1 MMATTTY
8 VPYNQKVMVVSCPN
22 NKRWPPSNTY
32 QPTYWASDGY
42 MLYAGV
48 YAGTTYMAGS
58 EDYIGVSATKPL
70 RDFIPSDAVITGYV
84 VEITPRGGARMG
96 QAVNFRVTG
105 SGAAYGATGYTGF
118 NNFNSCYTTGS
129 YTLAAGQKLTI
140 NLPYSSAGGLNTD
153 GIRGFCL
160 AFAVSQCTG
169 GGNVTNFTQFE
180 CASIYYRIGIVWDYA
195 QPAAPVSL
203 APANQ
208 TANPRRD
215 IRLSWD
221 SSGQVNYSL
230 RYKLDAGSWTTVSG
244 DSTKYY
250 ILPADSFTASSGTV
264 TWQVRIKDSHGLWSA
279 WATAAFT
286 LAVLA
291 QAPPVLLSPVD
302 EYIDSDA
309 INFAWLFIPS
319 TTETLAQTEIKYQL
333 GALPEQTLTVS
344 GDSQQ
349 VTASIGNPGSGLG
362 KWRARVTN
370 NFGDVSDWA
379 PWATFSLV
387 GHPSIPQITS
397 ISAVNLPLVSWYSQ
411 DQETY
416 LLTIKQAGRQVYTSG
431 SVIGPE
437 IRSHQVTQPL
447 PPGSYAAELVIYNSY
462 GISSPTAIYSFVV
475 PTGATNPPDM
485 LVSVSDAY
493 VRISG
498 SPLDCEIL
506 RDGQKIGVLTDGE
519 FKDYTGGNR
528 QNYQYQLRNWSG
540 GAYADSAAVSARVN
554 FRGSLLAPAANPGDY
569 IVLMYG
575 LEEHPFRSFNLE
587 LDIVSIPLNGRKYA
601 AKEYS
606 GQAASTVQLGFFVW
620 DYRPLA
626 ELINSKQELIYRDN
640 RGEIYYGYISG
651 LAVKQNLHGYEVT
664 CTLERSRNNA

>member
-1 MMATTTY
+1 MATTTY
-8 VPYNQKVMVVSCPN
+8 VPDNQKIMLVSCPAN
-22 NKRWPPSNTY
+22 RRWPPSNAY

-42 MLYAGV
+42 MMYAGV

-70 RDFIPSDAVITGYV
+70 RDFIPSDAEITGYV

-96 QAVNFRVTG
+96 QAVNFRVIG

-118 NNFNSCYTTGS
+118 NQFSSCYTTGS
-129 YTLAAGQKLTI
+129 YTLTAGQKLAI
-140 NLPYSSAGGLNTD
+140 NLPYSSTGGLSTD

-169 GGNVTNFTQFE
+169 GGTVTGFTQFE

-230 RYKLDAGSWTTVSG
+230 RYKLDANSWTTVSG
-244 DSTKYY
+244 DSTKYF
-250 ILPADSFTASSGTV
+250 ILPADTFTASSGTV

-279 WATAAFT
+279 WASATFA

-302 EYIDSDA
+302 EYIDSDT
-309 INFAWLFIPS
+309 ITFAWLFTPD
-319 TTETLAQTEIKYQL
+319 TTETLAQTEIAYQL

-349 VTASIGNPGSGLG
+349 TTVNIDSAGSGLS

-370 NFGDVSDWA
+370 NYGDVSDWSA
-379 PWATFSLV
+379 WAAFSFV
-387 GHPSIPQITS
+387 GHPPMPQIIS
-397 ISAVNLPLVSWYSQ
+397 ITNTNLPVITWSSQ
-411 DQETY
+411 DQE
-416 LLTIKQAGRQVYTSG
+416 VYEITVTSG
-431 SVIGPE
+431 DNILYNSGQEVSAGA
-437 IRSHQVTQPL
+437 RSHQVTTPI
-447 PPGSYAAELVIYNSY
+447 PPGSYTATLTVYNPY
-462 GISSPTAIYSFVV
+462 GVRSPTAIYSFVV

-498 SPLDCEIL
+498 SPLDCEVL
-506 RDGQKIGVLTDGE
+506 RDGEVIGRLTDGE
-519 FKDYTGGNR
+519 YRDYTGGNNCQYR
-528 QNYQYQLRNWSG
+528 YQLRNWDAG
-540 GAYADSAAVSARVN
+540 RYADSKAITAGVSFFGNLFAPTEEPSLHYN
-554 FRGSLLAPAANPGDY
+554 FQ
-569 IVLMYG
+569 YG
-575 LEEHPFRSFNLE
+575 LDGNPHRAFAREREQVK
-587 LDIVSIPLNGRKYA
+587 IQLNGRKYA
-601 AKEYS
+601 VTEYGEHHTDS
-606 GQAASTVQLGFFVW
+606 VSCNFFVF
-620 DYRPLA
+620 DYA
-626 ELINSKQELIYRDN
+626 EIDRIFRNYNEFIYRDWL
-640 RGEIYYGYISG
+640 GEVYYGTIGSLNIS
-651 LAVKQNLHGYEVT
+651 QNLHGYEVKF
-664 CTLERSRNNA
+664 TLERSRDK